1 MAAHVPLVAAH
12 RRDSPLSLVLMLALM
27 LLPLTANFGA
37 KRGGVQLAAAQTD
50 CPLIGQGIDPY
61 TAGIVSEKPKV
72 FLSVQLKKLVT
83 VDAVKYSYFAYFQV
97 ISTWRDP
104 RVNDTLAINN
114 AVGAF
119 GPAITGLATANCM
132 PGVTYSGFNI
142 SQKDECLKTPKQNNL
157 PQMDGCNKPCSP
169 SGTTCCDALWIPSL
183 TIDNVLFYPQDR
195 FQTESIYFFG
205 QYSNEASAIDR
216 EVVVGGEFSSPLS
229 FKKFPLDS
237 QTLRLSIQVQSGE
250 FYLVG
255 SNSGRQSEQGGGQLG
270 GGGGTYVNDEVTGW
284 KINDVAL
291 NCTPAQT
298 TVSTSAT
305 YHPDDPWY
313 TFTQNSPAD
322 SGSSSNVNESTSC
335 VFTIKISR
343 TSGVFIISIVV
354 PVMLSV
360 YLCFSVFF
368 AKPDDLE
375 TRSATFVTLFL
386 ALAAVQ
392 FVIDS
397 QLPRSSVMTQFGYL
411 VIISYVFIGLTAV
424 ETLIVYLIAERLE
437 KDVVETVGD
446 MAAAAKRSTQKSR
459 AELEPEPETE
469 TETETEAE
477 AEPQSPQKVVK
488 TALTFELQYAFMG
501 CAHLVWP
508 LVSCLFSRAIC
519 QAYCVNH
526 TVSMILVKF
535 LFFSGYY
542 HVQKLSLFGYHL
554 KPADEEHAGEGNY
567 ILATRIDFVCSVLFF
582 TGYTLTAIL
591 LYTL

>member
-1 MAAHVPLVAAH
+1 
-12 RRDSPLSLVLMLALM
+12 
-27 LLPLTANFGA
+27 
-37 KRGGVQLAAAQTD
+37 
-50 CPLIGQGIDPY
+50 
-61 TAGIVSEKPKV
+61 
-72 FLSVQLKKLVT
+72 
-83 VDAVKYSYFAYFQV
+83 VKYSYMAYFQV

-114 AVGAF
+114 AMNAF
-119 GPAITGLATANCM
+119 GPAITGLATAKCK
-132 PGVTYSGFNI
+132 PDVTFSGFNI

-157 PQMDGCNKPCSP
+157 PQMDGCSKPCSP

-237 QTLRLSIQVQSGE
+237 QTLRLSIQVESGE

-255 SNSGRQSEQGGGQLG
+255 SNSGRQSEQGGGNLG

-313 TFTQNSPAD
+313 TFNQNSPSD
-322 SGSSSNVNESTSC
+322 SGSSSSSVNESTSC

-437 KDVVETVGD
+437 KDVAETVGD

-459 AELEPEPETE
+459 EEGQELCPAVTE
-469 TETETEAE
+469 ED
-477 AEPQSPQKVVK
+477 
-488 TALTFELQYAFMG
+488 
-501 CAHLVWP
+501 
-508 LVSCLFSRAIC
+508 
-519 QAYCVNH
+519 
-526 TVSMILVKF
+526 
-535 LFFSGYY
+535 
-542 HVQKLSLFGYHL
+542 
-554 KPADEEHAGEGNY
+554 DEEMGEGKGAAGSGGVGVHAACLNPGKPTLQNTGPSFVVPSVEH
-567 ILATRIDFVCSVLFF
+567 ILSI
-582 TGYTLTAIL
+582 TLSA
-591 LYTL
+591 